1 MPAWANLAYYTP
13 ERYLMSDSPIEVLM
27 TMQFSAEQVEKLKAV
42 SSRLHVTVLPAIK
55 PEEIPAEVW
64 ARTEVLYTDR
74 VLPTPAQ
81 APKLRFIQF
90 HYAGVDYAA
99 ESPIMRKP
107 DLVAATLSGAVSSQV
122 AEWCVAMLLALGHR
136 LPEMVALQA
145 KSEWPQDR
153 WAQFA
158 PVELRGTTIG
168 LVPYGSISRE
178 IARLLVPFGVNILA
192 AKRNAMDPTDR
203 GYMPEG
209 LGDPEG
215 NLFKRLYPI
224 EALKSMLKECDFV
237 VISLPLTPQT
247 RGMIGAEELAA
258 MKPGAFLVDCGRG
271 GVIDHAA
278 LLQSL
283 NEKHLAGAALDVFPQ
298 EPLPADSPL
307 WKQHNVI
314 ISPHVAGIS
323 KDFNAHAAALF
334 AENLRRYIDGAAIY
348 NRFDIE
354 KGY

>member
-1 MPAWANLAYYTP
+1 
-13 ERYLMSDSPIEVLM
+13 MSESTIEVLM
-27 TMQFSAEQVEKLKAV
+27 TMPFSAALVERVKAV
-42 SSRLHVTVLPAIK
+42 SNRVNVTVLPAVK

-81 APKLRFIQF
+81 APRLRFIQF
-90 HYAGVDYAA
+90 HYAGIDYAA
-99 ESPIMRKP
+99 ESPILRKP

-122 AEWCVAMLLALGHR
+122 AEWSVAMLLALGHR
-136 LPEMVALQA
+136 IPEMMALQS

-153 WAQFA
+153 WQQFA
-158 PVELRGTTIG
+158 PVELRGTTVG

-237 VISLPLTPQT
+237 IVSLPLTPQT
-247 RGMIGAEELAA
+247 RGMIGAEELKA

-271 GVIDHAA
+271 GIVDHAA
-278 LLQSL
+278 LLQAL
-283 NEKHLAGAALDVFPQ
+283 QEKHLAGAALDVFPQ
-298 EPLPADSPL
+298 EPLPADNPV
-307 WKQHNVI
+307 WKQPNVI
-314 ISPHVAGIS
+314 VSPHVAGIS
-323 KDFNAHAAALF
+323 KNFDAHATDLF
-334 AENLRRYIDGAAIY
+334 AANLRRYIDGAAVY
-348 NRFDIE
+348 NRFDLE

>member
-1 MPAWANLAYYTP
+1 
-13 ERYLMSDSPIEVLM
+13 MSESTIEVLM
-27 TMQFSAEQVEKLKAV
+27 TMPFSAALVERVKAV
-42 SSRLHVTVLPAIK
+42 SNRVNVTVLPAVK

-81 APKLRFIQF
+81 APRLRFIQF
-90 HYAGVDYAA
+90 HYAGIDYAA
-99 ESPIMRKP
+99 ESPTLRKP
-107 DLVAATLSGAVSSQV
+107 DRVAATLSGAVSSQV
-122 AEWCVAMLLALGHR
+122 AEWSVAMLLALGHR
-136 LPEMVALQA
+136 IPEMMALQS

-153 WAQFA
+153 WQQFA

-237 VISLPLTPQT
+237 IVSLPLTPQT
-247 RGMIGAEELAA
+247 RGMIGAEELKA

-271 GVIDHAA
+271 GIVDHAA
-278 LLQSL
+278 LLQAL
-283 NEKHLAGAALDVFPQ
+283 QEKHLAGAALDVFPQ
-298 EPLPADSPL
+298 EPLPADNPV
-307 WKQHNVI
+307 WKQPNVI
-314 ISPHVAGIS
+314 VSPHVAGIS
-323 KDFNAHAAALF
+323 KNFDAHATDLF
-334 AENLRRYIDGAAIY
+334 AANLRRYIDGAAVY
-348 NRFDIE
+348 NRFDLE

>member
-1 MPAWANLAYYTP
+1 
-13 ERYLMSDSPIEVLM
+13 MSESTIEVLM
-27 TMQFSAEQVEKLKAV
+27 TMPFSAALVERVKAV
-42 SSRLHVTVLPAIK
+42 SNRVNVTVLPAVK

-81 APKLRFIQF
+81 APRLRFIQF
-90 HYAGVDYAA
+90 HYAGIDYAA
-99 ESPIMRKP
+99 ESPILRKP

-122 AEWCVAMLLALGHR
+122 AEWSVAMLLALGHR
-136 LPEMVALQA
+136 IPEMMALQS

-153 WAQFA
+153 WQQFA
-158 PVELRGTTIG
+158 PIELRGTTIG

-237 VISLPLTPQT
+237 VVSLPLTPQT
-247 RGMIGAEELAA
+247 RGMIGVEELKA

-271 GVIDHAA
+271 GIVDHAA
-278 LLQSL
+278 LLQAL
-283 NEKHLAGAALDVFPQ
+283 QEKHLAGAALDVFPQ
-298 EPLPADSPL
+298 EPLPADNPV
-307 WKQHNVI
+307 WKQPNVI
-314 ISPHVAGIS
+314 VSPHVAGIS
-323 KDFNAHAAALF
+323 KNFDAHATDLF
-334 AENLRRYIDGAAIY
+334 AANLRRYIDGAAVY
-348 NRFDIE
+348 NRFDLE

>member
-1 MPAWANLAYYTP
+1 
-13 ERYLMSDSPIEVLM
+13 MSESTIEVLM
-27 TMQFSAEQVEKLKAV
+27 TMPFSAALVERVKAV
-42 SSRLHVTVLPAIK
+42 SNRVNVTVLPAVK

-74 VLPTPAQ
+74 VLPIPAQ
-81 APKLRFIQF
+81 APRLRFIQF
-90 HYAGVDYAA
+90 HYAGIDYAA
-99 ESPIMRKP
+99 ESPILRKP

-122 AEWCVAMLLALGHR
+122 AEWSVAMLLALGHR
-136 LPEMVALQA
+136 IPEMMALQS

-153 WAQFA
+153 WQQFA
-158 PVELRGTTIG
+158 PVELRGTTTG

-237 VISLPLTPQT
+237 IVSLPLTPQT
-247 RGMIGAEELAA
+247 RGMIGAEELKA

-271 GVIDHAA
+271 GIVDHAA
-278 LLQSL
+278 LLQAL
-283 NEKHLAGAALDVFPQ
+283 QEKHLAGAALDVFPQ
-298 EPLPADSPL
+298 EPLPADNPV
-307 WKQHNVI
+307 WKQPNVI
-314 ISPHVAGIS
+314 VSPHVAGIS
-323 KDFNAHAAALF
+323 KNFDAHATDLF
-334 AENLRRYIDGAAIY
+334 AANLRRYIDGAAVY
-348 NRFDIE
+348 NRFDLE

>member
-1 MPAWANLAYYTP
+1 
-13 ERYLMSDSPIEVLM
+13 MSESTIEVLM
-27 TMQFSAEQVEKLKAV
+27 TMPFSATLVERVKAV
-42 SSRLHVTVLPAIK
+42 SNRVNVTVLPAVK
-55 PEEIPAEVW
+55 LEEIPAEVW

-81 APKLRFIQF
+81 APRLRFIQF
-90 HYAGVDYAA
+90 HYAGIDYAA
-99 ESPIMRKP
+99 ESPILRKP

-122 AEWCVAMLLALGHR
+122 AEWSVAMLLALGHR
-136 LPEMVALQA
+136 IPEMMALQA

-153 WAQFA
+153 WQQFA
-158 PVELRGTTIG
+158 PIELRGTTIG

-237 VISLPLTPQT
+237 VVSLPLTPQT
-247 RGMIGAEELAA
+247 RGMIGAEELKA

-271 GVIDHAA
+271 GIVDHAA
-278 LLQSL
+278 LLQAL
-283 NEKHLAGAALDVFPQ
+283 QEKHLAGAALDVFPQ
-298 EPLPADSPL
+298 EPLPADNPI
-307 WKQHNVI
+307 WKQPNVI
-314 ISPHVAGIS
+314 VSPHVAGIS
-323 KDFNAHAAALF
+323 KNFDAHATDLF
-334 AENLRRYIDGAAIY
+334 AANLRRYIDGAAVY
-348 NRFDIE
+348 NRFDLE

>member
-1 MPAWANLAYYTP
+1 
-13 ERYLMSDSPIEVLM
+13 MSESTIEVLM
-27 TMQFSAEQVEKLKAV
+27 TMPFSAALVERVKAV
-42 SSRLHVTVLPAIK
+42 SNRVNVTVLPAVK

-81 APKLRFIQF
+81 APRLRFIQF
-90 HYAGVDYAA
+90 HYAGIDYAA
-99 ESPIMRKP
+99 ESPILRKP

-122 AEWCVAMLLALGHR
+122 AEWSVAMLLALGHR
-136 LPEMVALQA
+136 IPEMMALQS

-153 WAQFA
+153 WQQFA

-237 VISLPLTPQT
+237 IVSLPLTPQT
-247 RGMIGAEELAA
+247 RGMIGAEELKA

-271 GVIDHAA
+271 GIVDHAA
-278 LLQSL
+278 LLQAL
-283 NEKHLAGAALDVFPQ
+283 QEKHLAGAALDVFPQ
-298 EPLPADSPL
+298 EPLPADNPV
-307 WKQHNVI
+307 WKQPNVI
-314 ISPHVAGIS
+314 VSPHVAGIS
-323 KDFNAHAAALF
+323 KNFDAHATDLF
-334 AENLRRYIDGAAIY
+334 AANLRRYIDGAAVY
-348 NRFDIE
+348 NRFDLE

>member
-1 MPAWANLAYYTP
+1 
-13 ERYLMSDSPIEVLM
+13 MSESTIEVLM
-27 TMQFSAEQVEKLKAV
+27 TMPFSAALVERVKAV
-42 SSRLHVTVLPAIK
+42 SNRVNVTVLPAVK

-74 VLPTPAQ
+74 VLPIPAQ
-81 APKLRFIQF
+81 APRLRFIQF
-90 HYAGVDYAA
+90 HYAGIDYAA
-99 ESPIMRKP
+99 ESPILRKP

-122 AEWCVAMLLALGHR
+122 AEWSVAMLLALGHR
-136 LPEMVALQA
+136 IPEMMALQS

-153 WAQFA
+153 WQQFA

-247 RGMIGAEELAA
+247 RGMIGVEEIRA

-271 GVIDHAA
+271 GIVDHAA
-278 LLQSL
+278 LLQAL
-283 NEKHLAGAALDVFPQ
+283 QEKHLAGAALDVFPQ
-298 EPLPADSPL
+298 EPLPADNPI
-307 WKQHNVI
+307 WKQPNVI
-314 ISPHVAGIS
+314 VSPHVAGIS
-323 KDFNAHAAALF
+323 KNFDAHATDLF
-334 AENLRRYIDGAAIY
+334 AANLRRYIDGAAVY
-348 NRFDIE
+348 NRFDLE

>member
-1 MPAWANLAYYTP
+1 
-13 ERYLMSDSPIEVLM
+13 MSESTIEVLM
-27 TMQFSAEQVEKLKAV
+27 TMPFSAALVDQVKAV
-42 SSRLHVTVLPAIK
+42 SSRVNVTVQPAVK

-81 APKLRFIQF
+81 APRLRFIQF
-90 HYAGVDYAA
+90 HYAGIDYAA
-99 ESPIMRKP
+99 ESPILRKP

-122 AEWCVAMLLALGHR
+122 AEWSVAMMLALGHR
-136 LPEMVALQA
+136 LPEMMALQS

-153 WAQFA
+153 WQQLA
-158 PVELRGTTIG
+158 PVELRGATVG

-178 IARLLVPFGVNILA
+178 IARLLVPFSVNILA

-237 VISLPLTPQT
+237 VVSLPLTPQT
-247 RGMIGAEELAA
+247 RGMIGAEELKA

-271 GVIDHAA
+271 GIVDHAA
-278 LLQSL
+278 LLQAL
-283 NEKHLAGAALDVFPQ
+283 QEKHLAGAALDVFPQ
-298 EPLPADSPL
+298 EPLPADNPI
-307 WKQHNVI
+307 WKQPNVI
-314 ISPHVAGIS
+314 VSPHVAGVS
-323 KDFNAHAAALF
+323 KNFDAHATELF
-334 AENLRRYIDGAAIY
+334 AANLRRYIDGAAVY
-348 NRFDIE
+348 NRFDLE

>member
-1 MPAWANLAYYTP
+1 
-13 ERYLMSDSPIEVLM
+13 MSESTIEVLM
-27 TMQFSAEQVEKLKAV
+27 TMPFSAALVERVKAV
-42 SSRLHVTVLPAIK
+42 SNRVNVTVLPAVK

-81 APKLRFIQF
+81 APRLRFIQF
-90 HYAGVDYAA
+90 HYAGIDYAA
-99 ESPIMRKP
+99 ESPILRKP

-122 AEWCVAMLLALGHR
+122 AEWSVAMLLALGHR
-136 LPEMVALQA
+136 IPEMMALQS

-153 WAQFA
+153 WQQFA

-247 RGMIGAEELAA
+247 RGMIGVEEIRA

-271 GVIDHAA
+271 GIVDHAA
-278 LLQSL
+278 LLQAL
-283 NEKHLAGAALDVFPQ
+283 QEKHLAGAALDVFPQ
-298 EPLPADSPL
+298 EPLPADNPV
-307 WKQHNVI
+307 WKQPNVI
-314 ISPHVAGIS
+314 VSPHVAGIS
-323 KDFNAHAAALF
+323 KNFDAHATDLF
-334 AENLRRYIDGAAIY
+334 AANLRRYIDGAAVY
-348 NRFDIE
+348 NRFDLE

>member
-1 MPAWANLAYYTP
+1 
-13 ERYLMSDSPIEVLM
+13 MSESTIEVLM
-27 TMQFSAEQVEKLKAV
+27 TMPFSAALVERVKAV
-42 SSRLHVTVLPAIK
+42 SNRVNVTVLPAVK

-81 APKLRFIQF
+81 APRLRFIQF
-90 HYAGVDYAA
+90 HYAGIDYAA
-99 ESPIMRKP
+99 ESPILRKP

-122 AEWCVAMLLALGHR
+122 AEWSVAMLLALGHR
-136 LPEMVALQA
+136 IPEMMALQS

-153 WAQFA
+153 WQQFA

-237 VISLPLTPQT
+237 IVSLPLTPQT
-247 RGMIGAEELAA
+247 RGMIGAEELKA

-271 GVIDHAA
+271 GIVDHAA
-278 LLQSL
+278 LLQAL
-283 NEKHLAGAALDVFPQ
+283 QEKHLAGAALDVFPQ
-298 EPLPADSPL
+298 EPLPADNPI
-307 WKQHNVI
+307 WKQPNVI
-314 ISPHVAGIS
+314 VSPHVAGIS
-323 KDFNAHAAALF
+323 KNFDAHATDLF
-334 AENLRRYIDGAAIY
+334 AANLRRYIDGAAVY
-348 NRFDIE
+348 NRFDLE

>member
-1 MPAWANLAYYTP
+1 
-13 ERYLMSDSPIEVLM
+13 MSESTIEVLM
-27 TMQFSAEQVEKLKAV
+27 TMPFSAALVERVKAV
-42 SSRLHVTVLPAIK
+42 SNRVNVTVLPAVK

-81 APKLRFIQF
+81 APRLRFIQF
-90 HYAGVDYAA
+90 HYAGIDYAA
-99 ESPIMRKP
+99 ESPILRKP

-122 AEWCVAMLLALGHR
+122 AEWSVAMLLALGHR
-136 LPEMVALQA
+136 IPEMMALQS

-153 WAQFA
+153 WQQFA

-237 VISLPLTPQT
+237 IVSLPLTPQT
-247 RGMIGAEELAA
+247 RGMIGAEELKA

-271 GVIDHAA
+271 GIVDHAA
-278 LLQSL
+278 LLQAL
-283 NEKHLAGAALDVFPQ
+283 QEKHLAGAALDVFPQ
-298 EPLPADSPL
+298 EPLPADN
-307 WKQHNVI
+307 QI
-314 ISPHVAGIS
+314 GRAHV
-323 KDFNAHAAALF
+323 
-334 AENLRRYIDGAAIY
+334 
-348 NRFDIE
+348 
-354 KGY
+354 

>member
-1 MPAWANLAYYTP
+1 
-13 ERYLMSDSPIEVLM
+13 MSESTIEVLM
-27 TMQFSAEQVEKLKAV
+27 TMPFSAALVERVKAV
-42 SSRLHVTVLPAIK
+42 SNRVNVTVLPAVK

-74 VLPTPAQ
+74 VLPIPAQ
-81 APKLRFIQF
+81 APRLRFIQF
-90 HYAGVDYAA
+90 HYAGIDYAA
-99 ESPIMRKP
+99 ESPILRKP

-122 AEWCVAMLLALGHR
+122 AEWSVAMLLALGHR
-136 LPEMVALQA
+136 IPEMMALQS

-153 WAQFA
+153 WQQFA

-237 VISLPLTPQT
+237 IVSLPLTPQT
-247 RGMIGAEELAA
+247 RGMIGVEEIRA

-271 GVIDHAA
+271 GIVDHAA
-278 LLQSL
+278 LLQAL
-283 NEKHLAGAALDVFPQ
+283 QEKHLAGAALDVFPQ
-298 EPLPADSPL
+298 EPLPADNPI
-307 WKQHNVI
+307 WKQPNVI
-314 ISPHVAGIS
+314 VSPHVAGIS
-323 KDFNAHAAALF
+323 KNFDAHATDLF
-334 AENLRRYIDGAAIY
+334 AANLRRYIDGAAVY
-348 NRFDIE
+348 NRFDLE

>member
-1 MPAWANLAYYTP
+1 
-13 ERYLMSDSPIEVLM
+13 MSDATIEVLM
-27 TMQFSAEQVEKLKAV
+27 TLQFPAAQVEKLKAI
-42 SSRLHVTVLPAIK
+42 SSRLNITIVPAIK

-74 VLPTPAQ
+74 VLPTPTQ
-81 APKLRFIQF
+81 APKLRYIQF

-99 ESPIMRKP
+99 ESPILRKP
-107 DLVAATLSGAVSSQV
+107 DLIAATLSGAVSSQV
-122 AEWCVAMLLALGHR
+122 AEWSVSMLLALGHR
-136 LPEMVALQA
+136 MPDMVALQA

-153 WAQFA
+153 WERLA
-158 PVELRGTTIG
+158 PVELRGSTIG
-168 LVPYGSISRE
+168 LIPYGSISRE

-224 EALKSMLKECDFV
+224 EAIKSMLKECDFV

-271 GVIDHAA
+271 WVIDHTA
-278 LLQSL
+278 LLKALQ
-283 NEKHLAGAALDVFPQ
+283 EKRLAGAALDVFPQ

-307 WKQHNVI
+307 WKQPNVI

-323 KDFNAHAAALF
+323 KNFDVHAAALF
-334 AENLRRYIDGAAIY
+334 AENLRRYLDGAAIY
-348 NRFDIE
+348 NRFDVE

>member
-1 MPAWANLAYYTP
+1 
-13 ERYLMSDSPIEVLM
+13 MSESTIEVLM
-27 TMQFSAEQVEKLKAV
+27 TMPFSAALVERVKAV
-42 SSRLHVTVLPAIK
+42 SNRVNVTVLPAVK

-74 VLPTPAQ
+74 VLPIPAQ
-81 APKLRFIQF
+81 APRLRFIQF
-90 HYAGVDYAA
+90 HYAGIDYAA
-99 ESPIMRKP
+99 ESPILRKP

-122 AEWCVAMLLALGHR
+122 AKWSVAMLLALGHR
-136 LPEMVALQA
+136 IPEMMALQS

-153 WAQFA
+153 WQQFA

-237 VISLPLTPQT
+237 IVSLPLTPQT
-247 RGMIGAEELAA
+247 RGMIGAEELKA

-271 GVIDHAA
+271 GIVDHAA
-278 LLQSL
+278 LLQAL
-283 NEKHLAGAALDVFPQ
+283 QEKHLAGAALDVFPQ
-298 EPLPADSPL
+298 EPLPADNPV
-307 WKQHNVI
+307 WKQPNVI
-314 ISPHVAGIS
+314 VSPHVAGIS
-323 KDFNAHAAALF
+323 KNFDAHATDLF
-334 AENLRRYIDGAAIY
+334 AANLRRYIDGAAVY
-348 NRFDIE
+348 NRFDLE

>member
-1 MPAWANLAYYTP
+1 
-13 ERYLMSDSPIEVLM
+13 MSESTIEVLM
-27 TMQFSAEQVEKLKAV
+27 TMPFSTALVERVKAV
-42 SSRLHVTVLPAIK
+42 SNRVNVTVLPAVK

-74 VLPTPAQ
+74 VLPIPAQ
-81 APKLRFIQF
+81 APRLRFIQF
-90 HYAGVDYAA
+90 HYAGIDYAA
-99 ESPIMRKP
+99 ESPILRKP

-122 AEWCVAMLLALGHR
+122 AEWSVAMLLALGHR
-136 LPEMVALQA
+136 IPEMMALQS

-153 WAQFA
+153 WQQFA

-237 VISLPLTPQT
+237 IVSLPLTPQT
-247 RGMIGAEELAA
+247 RGMIGAEELKA

-271 GVIDHAA
+271 GIVDHAA
-278 LLQSL
+278 LLQAL
-283 NEKHLAGAALDVFPQ
+283 QEKHLAGAALDVFPQ
-298 EPLPADSPL
+298 EPLPADNPI
-307 WKQHNVI
+307 WKQPNVI
-314 ISPHVAGIS
+314 VSPHVAGIS
-323 KDFNAHAAALF
+323 KNFDAHATDLF
-334 AENLRRYIDGAAIY
+334 AANLRRYIDGAAVY
-348 NRFDIE
+348 NRFDLE

>member
-1 MPAWANLAYYTP
+1 
-13 ERYLMSDSPIEVLM
+13 MSESTIEVLM
-27 TMQFSAEQVEKLKAV
+27 TMPFSAALVERVKAV
-42 SSRLHVTVLPAIK
+42 SNRVNVTVLPAVK

-81 APKLRFIQF
+81 APRLRFIQF
-90 HYAGVDYAA
+90 HYAGIDYAA
-99 ESPIMRKP
+99 ESPILRKP

-122 AEWCVAMLLALGHR
+122 AEWSVAMLLALGHR
-136 LPEMVALQA
+136 IPEMMALQS

-153 WAQFA
+153 WQQFA

-237 VISLPLTPQT
+237 IVSLPLTPQT
-247 RGMIGAEELAA
+247 RGMIGAEELKA

-271 GVIDHAA
+271 GIVDHAA
-278 LLQSL
+278 LLQAPQ
-283 NEKHLAGAALDVFPQ
+283 EKHLAGAALDVFPQ
-298 EPLPADSPL
+298 EPLPADNPV
-307 WKQHNVI
+307 WKQPNVI
-314 ISPHVAGIS
+314 VSPHVAGIS
-323 KDFNAHAAALF
+323 KNFDAHATDLF
-334 AENLRRYIDGAAIY
+334 AANLRRYIDGAAVY
-348 NRFDIE
+348 NRFDLE

>member
-1 MPAWANLAYYTP
+1 
-13 ERYLMSDSPIEVLM
+13 MSESTIEVLM
-27 TMQFSAEQVEKLKAV
+27 TMPFSAALVERVKAV
-42 SSRLHVTVLPAIK
+42 SNRVNVTVLPAVK

-74 VLPTPAQ
+74 VLPIPAQ
-81 APKLRFIQF
+81 APRLRFIQF
-90 HYAGVDYAA
+90 HYAGIDYAA
-99 ESPIMRKP
+99 ESPILRKP

-122 AEWCVAMLLALGHR
+122 AEWSVAMLLALGHR
-136 LPEMVALQA
+136 IPEMMALQS

-153 WAQFA
+153 WQQFA

-237 VISLPLTPQT
+237 IVSLPLTPQT
-247 RGMIGAEELAA
+247 RGMIGAEELKA

-271 GVIDHAA
+271 GIVDHAA
-278 LLQSL
+278 LLQAL
-283 NEKHLAGAALDVFPQ
+283 QEKHLAGAALDVFPQ
-298 EPLPADSPL
+298 EPLPADNPV
-307 WKQHNVI
+307 WKQPNVI
-314 ISPHVAGIS
+314 VSPHVAGIS
-323 KDFNAHAAALF
+323 KNFDAHATDLF
-334 AENLRRYIDGAAIY
+334 AANLRRYIDGAAVY
-348 NRFDIE
+348 NRFDLE

>member
-1 MPAWANLAYYTP
+1 
-13 ERYLMSDSPIEVLM
+13 MSESTIEVLM
-27 TMQFSAEQVEKLKAV
+27 TMPFSAALVERVKAV
-42 SSRLHVTVLPAIK
+42 SNRVNVTVLPAVK

-81 APKLRFIQF
+81 APRLRFIQF
-90 HYAGVDYAA
+90 HYAGIDYAA
-99 ESPIMRKP
+99 ESPILRKP

-122 AEWCVAMLLALGHR
+122 AEWSVAMMLALGHR
-136 LPEMVALQA
+136 LPEMMALQS

-153 WAQFA
+153 WQQLA
-158 PVELRGTTIG
+158 PVELRGATVG

-178 IARLLVPFGVNILA
+178 IARLLVPFSVNILA

-237 VISLPLTPQT
+237 VVSLPLTPQT
-247 RGMIGAEELAA
+247 RGMIGAEELKA

-271 GVIDHAA
+271 GIVDHAA
-278 LLQSL
+278 LLQAL
-283 NEKHLAGAALDVFPQ
+283 QEKHLAGAALDVFPQ
-298 EPLPADSPL
+298 EPLPADNPV
-307 WKQHNVI
+307 WKQPNVI
-314 ISPHVAGIS
+314 VSPHVAGIS
-323 KDFNAHAAALF
+323 KNFDAHATDLF
-334 AENLRRYIDGAAIY
+334 AANLRRYIDGAAVY
-348 NRFDIE
+348 NRFDLE

>member
-1 MPAWANLAYYTP
+1 
-13 ERYLMSDSPIEVLM
+13 MSESTIEVLM
-27 TMQFSAEQVEKLKAV
+27 TMPFSAALVDRVKAV
-42 SSRLHVTVLPAIK
+42 SSRVNVTVQPAVK
-55 PEEIPAEVW
+55 PEDIPAEVW

-81 APKLRFIQF
+81 APRLRFIQF
-90 HYAGVDYAA
+90 HYAGIDYAA
-99 ESPIMRKP
+99 ESPILRKP

-122 AEWCVAMLLALGHR
+122 AEWSVAMMLALGHR
-136 LPEMVALQA
+136 LPEMMALQS

-153 WAQFA
+153 WQQLA
-158 PVELRGTTIG
+158 PVELRGATVG

-178 IARLLVPFGVNILA
+178 IARLLVPFSVNILA

-237 VISLPLTPQT
+237 VVSLPLTPQT
-247 RGMIGAEELAA
+247 RGMIGTEELKA

-271 GVIDHAA
+271 GIVDHAA
-278 LLQSL
+278 LLQAL
-283 NEKHLAGAALDVFPQ
+283 QEKHLAGAALDVFPQ
-298 EPLPADSPL
+298 EPLPADNPI
-307 WKQHNVI
+307 WKQPNVI
-314 ISPHVAGIS
+314 VSPHVAGVS
-323 KDFNAHAAALF
+323 KNFDAHATELF
-334 AENLRRYIDGAAIY
+334 AANLRRYIEGAAVY
-348 NRFDIE
+348 NRFDLE

>member
-1 MPAWANLAYYTP
+1 
-13 ERYLMSDSPIEVLM
+13 MSESTIEVLM
-27 TMQFSAEQVEKLKAV
+27 TMPFSAALVERVKAV
-42 SSRLHVTVLPAIK
+42 SNRVNVTVLPAVK

-81 APKLRFIQF
+81 ASRLRFIQF
-90 HYAGVDYAA
+90 HYAGIDYAA
-99 ESPIMRKP
+99 ESPILRKP

-122 AEWCVAMLLALGHR
+122 AEWSVAMLLALGHR
-136 LPEMVALQA
+136 IPEMMALQS

-153 WAQFA
+153 WQQFA

-237 VISLPLTPQT
+237 IVSLPLTPQT
-247 RGMIGAEELAA
+247 RGMIGAEELKA

-271 GVIDHAA
+271 GIVDHAA
-278 LLQSL
+278 LLQAL
-283 NEKHLAGAALDVFPQ
+283 QEKHLAGAALDVFPQ
-298 EPLPADSPL
+298 EPLPADNPV
-307 WKQHNVI
+307 WKQPNVI
-314 ISPHVAGIS
+314 VSPHVAGIS
-323 KDFNAHAAALF
+323 KNFDAHATDLF
-334 AENLRRYIDGAAIY
+334 AANLRRYIDGAAVY
-348 NRFDIE
+348 NRFDLE